1 MYTFDLSMGYQT
13 GDRPANQ
20 YLQNVNFQI
29 TVLNV
34 LNTHPAFLYS
44 TFGAKG
50 YPQFGVYRGGK
61 PGLQGI
67 SAEQRFI
74 SVSITKAW

>member
-1 MYTFDLSMGYQT
+1 M
-13 GDRPANQ
+13 
-20 YLQNVNFQI
+20 NFQI
-29 TVLNV
+29 TVQDL

-67 SAEQRFI
+67 SPEQRFI
-74 SVSITKAW
+74 SLSITKAW